1 MDPEAMCA
9 TINDNER
16 MQEKCDEFGEYLL
29 KFLANEQEK
38 ELFREVLVS
47 LHTYIH
53 TYIHTF
59 FSTTRLCKYIYAYIH
74 ITVIAFPTWVNYFEL
89 IYIV

>member
-16 MQEKCDEFGEYLL
+16 MQEKCDEFGEHLL

-38 ELFREVLVS
+38 DLFREVLVS
-47 LHTYIH
+47 LHIQHIHIIHSYTHTYTYIQHIHKAHTYYTYIH
-53 TYIHTF
+53 TY
-59 FSTTRLCKYIYAYIH
+59 
-74 ITVIAFPTWVNYFEL
+74 
-89 IYIV
+89 

>member
-38 ELFREVLVS
+38 ELFREVLVRHHHTSFGTNFS
-47 LHTYIH
+47 LYQTYIHLYIH
-53 TYIHTF
+53 TY
-59 FSTTRLCKYIYAYIH
+59 SY
-74 ITVIAFPTWVNYFEL
+74 
-89 IYIV
+89 

>member
-38 ELFREVLVS
+38 ELFREVLVRP
-47 LHTYIH
+47 HTFGPTYIH
-53 TYIHTF
+53 TYIYIFT
-59 FSTTRLCKYIYAYIH
+59 STYT
-74 ITVIAFPTWVNYFEL
+74 
-89 IYIV
+89 IV